1 MALAGNGLKGC
12 DLSDHDSPISLQ
24 GGGTLAKQLV
34 ATEDGGHWPVPE
46 GTILASGVSRV
57 AAFSV
62 DVVIVT
68 TILMVVTG
76 WRIMDAW
83 NITLWKEFPD
93 FHFAL
98 AMAVIL
104 LTAHWLYWRL
114 TGLRYSRSL
123 GQRMFGLAVLAE
135 DGSAMTNAMLD
146 ERAARK
152 LIFLIPVLNVVF
164 GIIEL
169 RRISSRHTHQSNI
182 DLHVGSIVVHA
193 DSLPPANRKHVR

>member
-34 ATEDGGHWPVPE
+34 AAEDGGHWPVPE

-83 NITLWKEFPD
+83 NIKMWSSLD

-135 DGSAMTNAMLD
+135 DGSAMTSAMLD

-152 LIFLIPVLNVVF
+152 LVFLIPVLNVVF

>member
-12 DLSDHDSPISLQ
+12 DLADHDSPISLQ

-34 ATEDGGHWPVPE
+34 AAEDGGHWPVPE

-76 WRIMDAW
+76 RRIMDAW
-83 NITLWKEFPD
+83 NIKLWFSLD

-98 AMAVIL
+98 AMAAIL

-135 DGSAMTNAMLD
+135 DGSAMTSAMLD

-152 LIFLIPVLNVVF
+152 LVFLIPVLNVVF

>member
-12 DLSDHDSPISLQ
+12 DLADHDSPISLQ

-34 ATEDGGHWPVPE
+34 AAEDGGHWPVPE
-46 GTILASGVSRV
+46 GTVLASGVSRV

-68 TILMVVTG
+68 TILMVATR

-83 NITLWKEFPD
+83 NITLWSSPD

-98 AMAVIL
+98 AMAAIL

-152 LIFLIPVLNVVF
+152 LVFLIPVLNVVF

>member
-34 ATEDGGHWPVPE
+34 AAEDGGHWPVPE

-68 TILMVVTG
+68 TILMVVTA

-83 NITLWKEFPD
+83 NITLWSSPD

-135 DGSAMTNAMLD
+135 DGSAMTSAMLD

-152 LIFLIPVLNVVF
+152 LVFLIPVLNVVF

-193 DSLPPANRKHVR
+193 DSLPHANMKHVR

>member
-12 DLSDHDSPISLQ
+12 DLADHDSPISLQ

-34 ATEDGGHWPVPE
+34 AAEDGGHWPVPE
-46 GTILASGVSRV
+46 GTILAGGVSRV

-83 NITLWKEFPD
+83 NITLWSSPN

-104 LTAHWLYWRL
+104 LTTHWLYWRL

-123 GQRMFGLAVLAE
+123 GQRMIGLAVLDE
-135 DGSAMTNAMLD
+135 DGSAMTSA
-146 ERAARK
+146 K
-152 LIFLIPVLNVVF
+152 
-164 GIIEL
+164 
-169 RRISSRHTHQSNI
+169 
-182 DLHVGSIVVHA
+182 
-193 DSLPPANRKHVR
+193 

>member
-1 MALAGNGLKGC
+1 M
-12 DLSDHDSPISLQ
+12 SDHDSPISLQ

-34 ATEDGGHWPVPE
+34 AAEDGGHWPVPE

-83 NITLWKEFPD
+83 NITLWSSPD

-135 DGSAMTNAMLD
+135 DGSAMTSAMLD
-146 ERAARK
+146 ERAVRK
-152 LIFLIPVLNVVF
+152 LVFLIPVLNVVF

>member
-1 MALAGNGLKGC
+1 MA
-12 DLSDHDSPISLQ
+12 DHDSPISLQ

-34 ATEDGGHWPVPE
+34 AAEDGGHWPVPE
-46 GTILASGVSRV
+46 GTILAGGVSRV

-68 TILMVVTG
+68 TILMVVTA

-83 NITLWKEFPD
+83 NITLWSSPD

-135 DGSAMTNAMLD
+135 DGSAMTSAMLD

-152 LIFLIPVLNVVF
+152 LVFLIPVLNVVF

>member
-1 MALAGNGLKGC
+1 MA
-12 DLSDHDSPISLQ
+12 DHDSPISLQ

-34 ATEDGGHWPVPE
+34 AAEDGGHWPVPE

-83 NITLWKEFPD
+83 NITLWSSPD

-98 AMAVIL
+98 AMAAIL
-104 LTAHWLYWRL
+104 LTTHWLYWRL

-135 DGSAMTNAMLD
+135 DGSAMTSAMLD

-152 LIFLIPVLNVVF
+152 LVFLIPVLNVVF

>member
-1 MALAGNGLKGC
+1 VALAGNGLKGC

-34 ATEDGGHWPVPE
+34 AAEDGGHWPVPE

-68 TILMVVTG
+68 TILMVVTR

-83 NITLWKEFPD
+83 NIKVWFSLD

-98 AMAVIL
+98 AMAAIL

-135 DGSAMTNAMLD
+135 DGSAMTSAMLD

-152 LIFLIPVLNVVF
+152 LVFLIPVLNVVF

>member
-1 MALAGNGLKGC
+1 M
-12 DLSDHDSPISLQ
+12 SDHDSPISLQ

-34 ATEDGGHWPVPE
+34 AAEDGGHWPVPE

-83 NITLWKEFPD
+83 NITLWSSPD

-98 AMAVIL
+98 AMAAIL

-135 DGSAMTNAMLD
+135 DGSAMTSAMLD
-146 ERAARK
+146 ERARRK
-152 LIFLIPVLNVVF
+152 LVFLIPVLNMVF

>member
-1 MALAGNGLKGC
+1 M
-12 DLSDHDSPISLQ
+12 SDHDSPISLQ

-34 ATEDGGHWPVPE
+34 AAEDGGHWPVPE

-76 WRIMDAW
+76 WRMMDAW
-83 NITLWKEFPD
+83 NVKVWFSFD

-98 AMAVIL
+98 AMAAIL

-135 DGSAMTNAMLD
+135 DGSAMTSAMLD

-152 LIFLIPVLNVVF
+152 LVFLIPVLNVVF

>member
-1 MALAGNGLKGC
+1 
-12 DLSDHDSPISLQ
+12 
-24 GGGTLAKQLV
+24 
-34 ATEDGGHWPVPE
+34 
-46 GTILASGVSRV
+46 
-57 AAFSV
+57 
-62 DVVIVT
+62 
-68 TILMVVTG
+68 MVVTG

-83 NITLWKEFPD
+83 NITLWFSPD

-98 AMAVIL
+98 AMAAIL

>member
-1 MALAGNGLKGC
+1 MA
-12 DLSDHDSPISLQ
+12 DHDSPISLQ

-34 ATEDGGHWPVPE
+34 AAEDGGHWPVPE

-83 NITLWKEFPD
+83 NITLWSSPD

-152 LIFLIPVLNVVF
+152 LVFLIPVLNVVF